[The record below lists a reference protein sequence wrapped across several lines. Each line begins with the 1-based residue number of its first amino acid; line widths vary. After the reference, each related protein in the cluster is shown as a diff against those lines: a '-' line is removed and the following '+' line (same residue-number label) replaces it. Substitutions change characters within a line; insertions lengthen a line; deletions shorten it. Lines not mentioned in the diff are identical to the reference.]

1 MLEGVLLVAIKSVDD
16 ETWDKIRGQK
26 LSLIIFEKSDC
37 ENCKELENDM
47 ISDDDDLPFSI
58 AKLSLDTK
66 GSSKIKMQN
75 PWISSIDLLPFC
87 ALYRYGELIDSWS
100 SYDFNSI
107 KARVKE
113 YL

>member
-1 MLEGVLLVAIKSVDD
+1 MVAIKSVDD

-37 ENCKELENDM
+37 ENCKILENQ
-47 ISDDDDLPFSI
+47 IVSDDGDLPFSV
-58 AKLSLDTK
+58 AKLRLDTK

-107 KARVKE
+107 TARVNQ
-113 YL
+113 YI